1 MTIFDELRFLKKYMQ
16 MYFFEIDF
24 KLSPLNGQTLKQE
37 QKEVLFVI
45 VWDWSVKPTLS
56 SFFM

>member
-1 MTIFDELRFLKKYMQ
+1 MQ

-24 KLSPLNGQTLKQE
+24 KLSPLNGPTLKQQ

-45 VWDWSVKPTLS
+45 VWDWSVKPTLA